1 MGDRNR
7 KLPVG
12 WVEVS
17 LGELTS
23 RIVGGGTPSKSN
35 IGFFSGEI
43 PFMTVKDMNI
53 ERPTDTKD
61 HITKEALE
69 NSSANLI
76 DPDTLIVATRIGLG
90 KIVRALFP
98 TAINQDLKAL
108 YFHDELIDKN
118 FIEQWYRNNE
128 KFIQQIGKGT
138 TVKGIRL
145 EVLKSLRI
153 PFPPLN
159 EQKRIV
165 AKIQELQARTR
176 RAREALENIPDLLEQ
191 LRQSIL
197 AAAFRGDLTKHWREE
212 HPDVEPASELLK
224 RIRAERRKLWEE
236 AELEK
241 LKAKGF
247 TGDKLDTEFSKRRK
261 QYNEPAPVDTTD
273 LTELPDGWCWGSAE
287 ELSEWVTDGTHQPPP
302 FTDKGV
308 PFLVISNMV
317 NGLIEWNSVQKW
329 VTPEVYEMFTGA
341 FKPKKG
347 DIIYS
352 TVGSYGVAVEI
363 TTGDKFMFQRHIAH
377 IRPISELFSG
387 TYFAFCLNSPI
398 CRKQADKY
406 ARGVAQ
412 KTINLADL
420 RHFAIPIAPFSEQLQ
435 LVVIL
440 KKTLETVTERQRRTK
455 MLLGEMEH
463 LNRSI
468 LSIAFRGNLVPQDPN
483 DEPAWMLLERIR
495 EEKARQATM
504 EKKKGR
510 QKGTKMKISKTKG
523 RDIATILQEADRTM
537 TPEELFSLGGFDEGS
552 VDTFYD
558 QLRDSVFAKKVRETR
573 KGNEVLLEAIK

>member
-1 MGDRNR
+1 M
-7 KLPVG
+7 G
-12 WVEVS
+12 WVEVT

-69 NSSANLI
+69 NNSANLI

-176 RAREALENIPDLLEQ
+176 RAREALETIPDLLEQ

-241 LKAKGF
+241 LKAKGL

-261 QYNEPAPVDTTD
+261 QYKEPAPADTNDMPELPEKWCWIRIGDIGKVRGGKRLPQGSHLVQEDTGNPYIRAGNLKGGTVKGEILYLSKED
-273 LTELPDGWCWGSAE
+273 HKSVARYTISSNDAYMTIVGAYIGDAGVVPVEYDGANLTENAAKICELVYLNNQYLGWMLQTMQVQRQIQQRILSAAQGK
-287 ELSEWVTDGTHQPPP
+287 LALNRITQLMIPLCSEQEQ
-302 FTDKGV
+302 
-308 PFLVISNMV
+308 I
-317 NGLIEWNSVQKW
+317 
-329 VTPEVYEMFTGA
+329 
-341 FKPKKG
+341 
-347 DIIYS
+347 
-352 TVGSYGVAVEI
+352 EI
-363 TTGDKFMFQRHIAH
+363 TNRIERDLGNIEQIAH
-377 IRPISELFSG
+377 
-387 TYFAFCLNSPI
+387 TFAVS
-398 CRKQADKY
+398 
-406 ARGVAQ
+406 
-412 KTINLADL
+412 
-420 RHFAIPIAPFSEQLQ
+420 
-435 LVVIL
+435 
-440 KKTLETVTERQRRTK
+440 KTLCDNLDQAVLTK
-455 MLLGEMEH
+455 
-463 LNRSI
+463 
-468 LSIAFRGNLVPQDPN
+468 AFRGKLVSQDPN
-483 DEPAWMLLERIR
+483 DEPASALLERILK
-495 EEKARQATM
+495 EKTHQQARQETNG
-504 EKKKGR
+504 KLRNKQLKR
-510 QKGTKMKISKTKG
+510 
-523 RDIATILQEADRTM
+523 
-537 TPEELFSLGGFDEGS
+537 SLGG
-552 VDTFYD
+552 
-558 QLRDSVFAKKVRETR
+558 K
-573 KGNEVLLEAIK
+573 